1 MVKVL
6 ASHRSFFV
14 NDECIIC
21 ARKIS
26 GKKSS
31 NLRRHLERFHP
42 IELAEFDKSTPPIRI
57 KRPEE
62 ESVSDV
68 KRNSKLSN
76 ELIEFFISTGISL
89 DHLNNKH
96 LRELLNAIPNFTIPS
111 LEEVQIQMAL
121 KLLQP
126 SNESFQESMD
136 FQKSVQKQQHKPP
149 HS

>member
-6 ASHRSFFV
+6 ASHRTFFV
-14 NDECIIC
+14 NDECIMC
-21 ARKIS
+21 NRKIS

-42 IELAEFDKSTPPIRI
+42 IELAEFDSKNPPIRI
-57 KRPEE
+57 RRTEE
-62 ESVSDV
+62 DV
-68 KRNSKLSN
+68 VAEKNQTSKLCN

-111 LEEVQIQMAL
+111 LQDVQIQMAL

-126 SNESFQESMD
+126 SNESYQE
-136 FQKSVQKQQHKPP
+136 KSINVQKPEQEKSSQK
-149 HS
+149 